1 MDRGDRVM
9 PMVLDLRE
17 EARRR
22 APAVPSIPHLAA
34 SARQTWLGRMVNEYA
49 SSAVFEALG
58 PQLERAG
65 FGADVARECGGF
77 AAEERRH
84 GILCGAV
91 VEALGGEARAEVSE
105 RAPFPEHADAS
116 AREGALRNVLSVACL
131 SETVAVS
138 LIGAERIEMPE
149 GPLRALLTG
158 IYADEI
164 GHARFGWRL
173 AAAELPKLTV
183 DERRRLG
190 RYLAAAFAHLEAHEL
205 AHLPAALEPPRE
217 GVALGLCS
225 GADARLLFYETVD
238 EVIVPR
244 LESLGLDAGRAWAM
258 RGDVPASIEEP
269 TSRQRRER

>member
-1 MDRGDRVM
+1 M
-9 PMVLDLRE
+9 PTVLDLRE

-22 APAVPSIPHLAA
+22 APALPSMPHLAA
-34 SARQTWLGRMVNEYA
+34 SARRTWLGRMVNEYV

-65 FGADVARECGGF
+65 FGAEVARECVGF

-91 VEALGGEARAEVSE
+91 VEALGGEARADVPE
-105 RAPFPEHADAS
+105 RAPFPEHSDAS
-116 AREGALRNVLSVACL
+116 LREGALRNLISVACL

-138 LIGAERIEMPE
+138 LIGAERIEMPV
-149 GPLRALLTG
+149 GPLHELLTS

-173 AAAELPKLTV
+173 AAAELPNLTV

-190 RYLAAAFAHLEAHEL
+190 RYLAVAFAHLEAHEL
-205 AHLPAALEPPRE
+205 AHLPATLEPPPE

-225 GADARLLFYETVD
+225 GADARVLFYETVD
-238 EVIVPR
+238 AVIVPR
-244 LESLGLDAGRAWAM
+244 LEALGLDAGRAWAQ
-258 RGDVPASIEEP
+258 RGEVPASRP
-269 TSRQRRER
+269 S